1 MSERTHRPRP
11 TGAVTDPWLIGFEIF
26 IALLSMAGRVAV
38 WLFHHPWFTLAA
50 GATYVAHHHTGPYMT
65 AGLWALVVVGL
76 VVWRTGWHPSFDRAI
91 CWRVRGSLRAWVV
104 YGWRWRSAMTMA
116 DLADVFD
123 GADYVPRLRRV
134 RSNRHIDRL
143 TVRLLRGQHPDDY
156 GKRADVLAH
165 TFGKLACQV
174 RIAGPGR
181 IYLDFTRRDA
191 LAAIIPALPVPEAP
205 HLEALPIGRRE
216 DGEPWTVRLRGSHI
230 LIAGTTGAGKGSVLW
245 SIVRALGPHLRDGL
259 VRLWV
264 LDPKGGME
272 LAAGQPLFHRFA
284 CETADGLAE
293 LLEAAVAEMRARAA
307 RLRGVTRLH
316 TPSVDEPLIVVVVDE
331 LAALTA
337 YAERAETKRMSA
349 ALSLL
354 LSQGRA
360 VGVVVVAALQDP
372 RKEVLPFRDL
382 FPTRIALALVEAAQ
396 TDMVLGPGARDRG
409 ADCSRIPLTQP
420 GTGWVWCD
428 GEPEPARVRAG
439 WVTDHDIA
447 AMGREYGRGVSGPAA
462 EVIDLDT
469 RQPDEGQGDGD
480 GPGDALGRSA

>member
-1 MSERTHRPRP
+1 MAERTHHRP
-11 TGAVTDPWLIGFEIF
+11 TGSVTDPWLIGFEIF
-26 IALLSMAGRVAV
+26 IALLSATGRLAV
-38 WLFHHPWFTLAA
+38 WLFHHPWITLALS
-50 GATYVAHHHTGPYMT
+50 ATYLAHHLTGPTIT
-65 AGLWALVVVGL
+65 AGLWALLLVGL
-76 VVWRTGWHPSFDRAI
+76 VVWRTGWHPSFDRAVS
-91 CWRVRGSLRAWVV
+91 WRVRGSLRAWVV
-104 YGWRWRSAMTMA
+104 YGWRWRSALTMA
-116 DLADVFD
+116 DLADTFD
-123 GADYVPRLRRV
+123 GRAYVPKLRRV
-134 RSNRHIDRL
+134 QSNRHIDRL
-143 TVRLLRGQHPDDY
+143 TVRLLRGQHPDDF
-156 GKRADVLAH
+156 GKRADMLAH

-191 LAAIIPALPVPEAP
+191 LAAVVPALPVPTAP
-205 HLEALPIGRRE
+205 HLEVLPIGRRE
-216 DGEPWTVRLRGSHI
+216 DGEDWTVRLRGSHV
-230 LIAGTTGAGKGSVLW
+230 LIAGATGSGKGSVLW

-284 CETADGLAE
+284 CETAEGLAE

-316 TPSVDEPLIVVVVDE
+316 TPTVEEPLIVVVVDE

-382 FPTRIALALVEAAQ
+382 FPTRIALSLVEAPQ

-409 ADCSRIPLTQP
+409 ADCSRIPLTRP

-428 GEPEPARVRAG
+428 GEPEPTRVRAG
-439 WVTDHDIA
+439 WVTDEHIKQ
-447 AMGREYGRGVSGPAA
+447 MGQDYGRGIPGPPAD
-462 EVIDLDT
+462 VIDIDT
-469 RQPDEGQGDGD
+469 HHQADTDDEGDE
-480 GPGDALGRSA
+480 LGRSA